1 MVIKQHA
8 ISEQQWEKLM
18 AEKEE
23 AIQDLERSFKRKLVD
38 AETKFRY
45 LPSIDQL
52 FISVKIFGSS
62 SQAEQIFFFSS
73 SIHHFVL
80 IYKFCMFLYTKSQ
93 WCYCAVWKSGVSF
106 DSTIPYIFL
115 VRFVHL
121 HRFMFSRNIYHQVH
135 SHRPFRLPFPIN
147 LCVTSLVSLYIKSTL
162 PNQST

>member
-1 MVIKQHA
+1 MVESCVTGFCYFI
-8 ISEQQWEKLM
+8 EQQWEKLM

-45 LPSIDQL
+45 PFFALLYCFHLNFEHIITKNKKSYFFDSIHR
-52 FISVKIFGSS
+52 SS
-62 SQAEQIFFFSS
+62 S
-73 SIHHFVL
+73 
-80 IYKFCMFLYTKSQ
+80 KFCMFLYTKSK

-121 HRFMFSRNIYHQVH
+121 HHFMFSRNIYRQVH
-135 SHRPFRLPFPIN
+135 SHRPFRFPH
-147 LCVTSLVSLYIKSTL
+147 
-162 PNQST
+162 